1 MNYSPIYEAIIERA
15 KYRDCIEGIT
25 EKHHIIPIS
34 YGGSNKKSNK
44 VKLTPKEHHVCHL
57 LLVKMGMC
65 KNYWFTKMNN
75 KKYEKMK
82 KKEKL
87 KLL

>member
-1 MNYSPIYEAIIERA
+1 MKKVVLFIIFA
-15 KYRDCIEGIT
+15 QFLFANGVGI
-25 EKHHIIPIS
+25 S
-34 YGGSNKKSNK
+34 VNGGSNKKSNK